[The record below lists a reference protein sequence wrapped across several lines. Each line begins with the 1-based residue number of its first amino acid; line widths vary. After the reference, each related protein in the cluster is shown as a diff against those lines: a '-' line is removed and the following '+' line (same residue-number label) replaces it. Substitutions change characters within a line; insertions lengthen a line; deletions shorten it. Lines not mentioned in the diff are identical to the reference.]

1 MYPEGTGIHDTIGG
15 ESQIKFTS
23 IAFAVP
29 TFFRLLLVGLWISQ
43 ISLGASSQ
51 ETSSSRQLRSFT
63 ELYPLVSEG
72 TLLKEASAEGGIL
85 RVTEEKPAKERLRC
99 LPATSPS
106 FPWERIVQKRNVTF
120 FVEALRLVPQKAT
133 GPHASPQASKDSAVP
148 TVSPP
153 GSSFEMLRI
162 YGAISRTRDLSGR
175 LYHSHSR
182 NKDIPLFEEVT
193 RIESLRN
200 QRAIPDPSGFTSIP
214 ERETLFIKLKDAN
227 FGTCFYQADLEQWDR
242 GLLYTL
248 TNARSLTYGIIPII
262 GEQKLIAQIYLEPLT
277 EGILIYALA
286 GSEVPA
292 LIASQVH
299 MPSAIEKRLNVIIQW
314 LVDGLR

>member
-1 MYPEGTGIHDTIGG
+1 MLPEGTGIHDTIGG
-15 ESQIKFTS
+15 KNQIKFTP

-29 TFFRLLLVGLWISQ
+29 TFFRFLLFGLWISQ
-43 ISLGASSQ
+43 IPFAARSQ
-51 ETSSSRQLRSFT
+51 EAPSSRLRSFP
-63 ELYPLVSEG
+63 ELYPFASEG
-72 TLLKEASAEGGIL
+72 TLLKEASSEGGIL
-85 RVTEEKPAKERLRC
+85 RVTEEKPAKERLRY
-99 LPATSPS
+99 LPATTPP

-120 FVEALRLVPQKAT
+120 FVEALRLVPRKAT
-133 GPHASPQASKDSAVP
+133 GPQVSPQTSKDSSAP
-148 TVSPP
+148 TPSPTT
-153 GSSFEMLRI
+153 SFPDMLRI
-162 YGAISRTRDLSGR
+162 YGALSRTRDLSGR

-200 QRAIPDPSGFTSIP
+200 QRAIPDPSGMTAVP

-227 FGTCFYQADLEQWDR
+227 FGTCFYQAELERWDK

-248 TNARSLTYGIIPII
+248 TNARGLTYGIIPII